1 MKGTNEATVPAAPK
15 PRVAERPEIITIC
28 RTDTGYPES
37 VRRFLGDQ
45 APETIFLLG
54 NLDILRRTK
63 IALFCSVKCPGK
75 QILRTYDLA
84 RKWRDEG
91 KTVISGFHSLMEKE
105 CLRILLRGRQ
115 PIIICPARSLE
126 GMRLPIDW
134 KKPLADDRL
143 LLLSP
148 FPARHRRSTADLATR
163 RNLLVAA
170 LADQVYFAHAT
181 PGGKLESLQCLVE
194 QWKMRDTMSMLS
206 HFPK

>member
-1 MKGTNEATVPAAPK
+1 MKETNDPIVPAARRLSK
-15 PRVAERPEIITIC
+15 AGRPEIIAFC
-28 RTDTGYPES
+28 RTDRGYPES

-54 NLDILRRTK
+54 NPEILRQTK
-63 IALFCSVKCPGK
+63 IALFCSSKCPGN

-115 PIIICPARSLE
+115 PIIICPARSLD
-126 GMRLPIDW
+126 GMRLPVDW
-134 KKPLADDRL
+134 KKPLAGGRL

-170 LADQVYFAHAT
+170 LADEVYFAHAA
-181 PGGKLESLQCLVE
+181 PGGKLESLQSLVKH
-194 QWKMRDTMSMLS
+194 WKRSIADV
-206 HFPK
+206 